1 MKKEI
6 SEINK
11 IIGLKLKLK
20 RKESNL
26 SQRQLGKN
34 VGLTFQ
40 QIQKYEKGVNNISI
54 ANLYKFSKILNT
66 DISYFINNN
75 INNESNIINSIEKT
89 NNNPEIKELNK
100 VIGYYNKIKDKK
112 IRNSVLQL
120 IRGLSVVD

>member
-54 ANLYKFSKILNT
+54 TNLYKFSKILNT